1 MNIKIIAGA
10 CLAFLAVSGAMAQD
24 IDDVLSEMEQSITDN
39 TVTATFKAT
48 RILNGHSIE
57 RMPQGQLDFRI
68 HHRFGTI
75 NSGAYEFWGI
85 DAAQTQFSLEYGIS
99 NWLMAGISRGSYE
112 KTYGGFMK
120 FSLFRQRTGPKGFPV
135 SISYLTEMTIRS
147 QDFPYVDSIQNN
159 DNYPFS
165 ARLAYVHQLLIARKF
180 SNRLSLQISPVVVH
194 YNMVSLASEPNNI
207 FALGIGG
214 RIKLT
219 NRTSFNFEYY
229 PRLKT
234 HGIPSQYSNALSL
247 GFDIETGGH
256 VFQLIFTNT
265 QGMTE
270 KDFIGRTTGKWNKG
284 DIHFGFNISRVFDI
298 NHHY

>member
-1 MNIKIIAGA
+1 MRKIFLRVAILFCAGVFA
-10 CLAFLAVSGAMAQD
+10 QAQD
-24 IDDVLSEMEQSITDN
+24 ISDVLNQLESQQADN

-68 HHRFGTI
+68 HHRFGTL
-75 NSGAYEFWGI
+75 NSGAYNFWGI
-85 DAAQTQFSLEYGIS
+85 DVAQTQFSLEYGITD
-99 NWLMAGISRGSYE
+99 WCMVGLGRGSYE
-112 KTYGGFMK
+112 KTYNGFAK
-120 FSLFRQRTGPKGFPV
+120 FSFFRQKTGNKPFPLG
-135 SISYLTEMTIRS
+135 ISYLTVMTART
-147 QDFPYVDSIQNN
+147 QDFLYIDSLQNN

-165 ARLAYVHQLLIARKF
+165 ARLAYVHQLLIAHKF
-180 SNRLSLQISPVVVH
+180 SNRFSLQVSPSLIH
-194 YNMVSLASEPNNI
+194 YNMVTYASEPNEI

-219 NRTSFNFEYY
+219 TRTSFNFEYY

-234 HGIPSQYSNALSL
+234 KGIPSAYTDAFSV

-256 VFQLIFTNT
+256 VFQLILTNT

-270 KDFIGRTTGKWNKG
+270 KEFIGRTTGKWNKG
-284 DIHFGFNISRVFDI
+284 DIHFGFNISRVFTI
-298 NHHY
+298 NRH

>member
-1 MNIKIIAGA
+1 MSHKYKIWSLFVFFGTGIYAQSQDLSNI
-10 CLAFLAVSGAMAQD
+10 L
-24 IDDVLSEMEQSITDN
+24 EQLESQQEDN

-68 HHRFGTI
+68 HHRFGTL
-75 NSGAYEFWGI
+75 NSGVYNLWGI
-85 DAAQTQFSLEYGIS
+85 DAAQTQFSLEYGITDWWMTGVERS
-99 NWLMAGISRGSYE
+99 SYE
-112 KTYGGFMK
+112 KTYEGFFK
-120 FSLFRQRTGPKGFPV
+120 FSLFRQKTGNASFPL
-135 SISYLTEMTIRS
+135 SISYLTAITIRT
-147 QDFPYVDSIQNN
+147 QDFPYIDSLQNN

-165 ARLAYVHQLLIARKF
+165 ARLAYVHQLLIAHKF
-180 SNRLSLQISPVVVH
+180 SNRFSLQISPVLVH
-194 YNMVSLASEPNNI
+194 YNMVTFANEPNNI
-207 FALGIGG
+207 FALGLGG

-219 NRTSFNFEYY
+219 SRTSFNFEYY

-234 HGIPSQYSNALSL
+234 KGIPSEYTDAFSI

-256 VFQLIFTNT
+256 VFQLILTNT

-284 DIHFGFNISRVFDI
+284 DIHFGFNISRVFNI
-298 NHHY
+298 NRR